1 MNGQIVLCRGIND
14 GPELDRTIRELSEFL
29 PYLKS
34 LSVVPVGLS
43 RYREGLYPLEAFDG
57 EDAGRVLETIHRW
70 QDRLYEKWGR
80 HFVHASDEWYLLAG
94 QPLPREERYDG
105 YPQLEN
111 GVGMLRLLF
120 QEVKEDLEK
129 RTGDQ
134 RKRKISLATGV
145 LAAPWMEKLGRM
157 ISRKFPGVRL
167 RVCPVAN
174 RFFGE
179 QITVSGLLT
188 GQDL

>member
-1 MNGQIVLCRGIND
+1 IVLCRGFND

-57 EDAGRVLETIHRW
+57 ADAGRGLETIHRW
-70 QDRLYEKWGR
+70 RDRLYEKWGR

-145 LAAPWMEKLGRM
+145 LAAPWMEKL
-157 ISRKFPGVRL
+157 
-167 RVCPVAN
+167 
-174 RFFGE
+174 
-179 QITVSGLLT
+179 
-188 GQDL
+188 

>member
-1 MNGQIVLCRGIND
+1 
-14 GPELDRTIRELSEFL
+14 
-29 PYLKS
+29 
-34 LSVVPVGLS
+34 
-43 RYREGLYPLEAFDG
+43 
-57 EDAGRVLETIHRW
+57 
-70 QDRLYEKWGR
+70 
-80 HFVHASDEWYLLAG
+80 
-94 QPLPREERYDG
+94 
-105 YPQLEN
+105 LEN

-134 RKRKISLATGV
+134 RKRKISLDTGV

-188 GQDL
+188 GQDLKGQLTGQDLGECLLLPCNMLRDGENVFLDDM